1 MKKMTSKDLHVA
13 LKNQATEEE
22 LMERYGVDSSEEL
35 YEVMSKVA
43 PGNFEYFKKEIKK
56 NQKNRLRKDA
66 KRRWLWTIRKKMNRS
81 S

>member
-43 PGNFEYFKKEIKK
+43 GNFEYFKG
-56 NQKNRLRKDA
+56 D
-66 KRRWLWTIRKKMNRS
+66 
-81 S
+81 